1 MAVHAY
7 TGGQRKALVDPQA
20 YVAGARLPVQ
30 TVHAYH
36 GGQRTLVWSRTPTTL
51 AAVPLSTSQV
61 RLTWTAPGAGADS
74 YRLRRGTAQVY
85 TGPALTFTDSGLP
98 AGTAFTWTVDALRG
112 GVVVSTATA
121 TASTLPV
128 VIENR
133 FVSLSAVSSASFNG
147 AGANRGVA
155 NIFYGQFSGTHGNQ
169 RSLWSFSIPADVR
182 NCVAIDRIDIAV
194 FNEHHF
200 QGGGNS
206 VSLVVHHGAFQG
218 GFPAQFPGSSGEL
231 LFNGAVWRPMA
242 RRNAWLDAGANDGG
256 WMTNCQGLAAA
267 GRATLAEEFRVGG
280 AHGLG
285 LLAPSAA
292 QAHYGYGQG
301 AAQAN
306 RPQIRI
312 WYRVRVG

>member
-1 MAVHAY
+1 VAVYAF
-7 TGGQRKALVDPQA
+7 TGGQRKALVDPLA
-20 YVAGARLPVQ
+20 YVAGARVPVQ

-74 YRLRRGTAQVY
+74 YRLRRGGTQIYA
-85 TGPALTFTDSGLP
+85 GPALTFTDSGLP

-121 TASTLPV
+121 NASTLPV
-128 VIENR
+128 VIEDR
-133 FVSLSAVSSASFNG
+133 FVSLFAVTSASFNG
-147 AGANRGVA
+147 AGANRNVPDT
-155 NIFYGQFSGTHGNQ
+155 FYGQFSTVHGNQ
-169 RSLWSFSIPADVR
+169 RSLWCFDIPAEVR

-194 FNEHHF
+194 FNQHHF
-200 QGGGNS
+200 QGGGNA
-206 VSLVVHHGAFQG
+206 VALVVHHGDFRG
-218 GFPAQFPGSSGEL
+218 GFPGQFPGSTTAL
-231 LFNGAVWRPMA
+231 NFNGAVWRPMA

-280 AHGLG
+280 AWGLG
-285 LLAPSAA
+285 LIAPSTA

-301 AAQAN
+301 ATQTN
-306 RPQIRI
+306 RPQLRL
-312 WYRVRVG
+312 WFRVRVG